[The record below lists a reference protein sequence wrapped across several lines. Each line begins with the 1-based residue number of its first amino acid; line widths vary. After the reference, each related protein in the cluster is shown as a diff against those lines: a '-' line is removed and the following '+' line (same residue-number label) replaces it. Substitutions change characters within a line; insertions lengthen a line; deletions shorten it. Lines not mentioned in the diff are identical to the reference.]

1 MKKMKILALML
12 TLLLLVGMLTGCGG
26 ASMKGD
32 YAENGMMEAPMAP
45 EYGMDYDGVYDSV
58 ADSMGTGDGST
69 GSTGVKN
76 QKLIRTMNL
85 ETETNDLDK
94 LLSDLDAKI
103 AALNGYI
110 ENKSVRNG
118 SSSATRRYR
127 YADMVIRIPV
137 DQLDGFVDHVKGA
150 TNIVN
155 YTEKADDITLS
166 YVATQ
171 SRITA
176 LETEQARL
184 LELLAKAEDM
194 SDLLQIEKRLTE
206 VRTEL
211 EQVTSQLRL
220 YDNWVDYGTVNL
232 SVTEVQEFTVVVE
245 EETVWQRIASGLK
258 ENWESLCEAM
268 TNLFVFVVTSL
279 PMLLPIGAAALLT
292 LLVVKLANR
301 KVAKKTKKQEEPP
314 KEA

>member
-1 MKKMKILALML
+1 MKKMKVFAFLLTLML
-12 TLLLLVGMLTGCGG
+12 CVGMLTGCGG
-26 ASMKGD
+26 ASMKGEMM
-32 YAENGMMEAPMAP
+32 ENGFAEAPMEPGYAP
-45 EYGMDYDGVYDSV
+45 EYDGVYDSEYGSG
-58 ADSMGTGDGST
+58 ASDGSANA
-69 GSTGVKN
+69 GVPN
-76 QKLIRTMNL
+76 QKLIRTMDL

-94 LLSDLDAKI
+94 LMADLDAKI
-103 AALNGYI
+103 AALNGYV

-127 YADMVIRIPV
+127 YANLVIRIPV
-137 DQLDGFVDHVKGA
+137 AQLDSFVDHVKDA

-176 LETEQARL
+176 LETEQTRL

-211 EQVTSQLRL
+211 EKVTSQLRL

-232 SVTEVQEFTVVVE
+232 SVTEVQEFTVVEE

-258 ENWESLCEAM
+258 ENWEDLCETM

-279 PMLLPIGAAALLT
+279 PLLLPVGVAALIT
-292 LLVVKLANR
+292 FLVVKLVNR
-301 KVAKKTKKQEEPP
+301 KTAKAKKQQEEPP